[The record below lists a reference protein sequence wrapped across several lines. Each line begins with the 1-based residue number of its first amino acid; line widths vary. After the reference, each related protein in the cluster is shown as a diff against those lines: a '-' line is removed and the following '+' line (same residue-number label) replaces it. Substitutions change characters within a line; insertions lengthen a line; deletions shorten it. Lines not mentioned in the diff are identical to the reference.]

1 MAPTLPTACGSLP
14 PEGANFGFAA
24 LREPKG
30 GLSENWIT
38 PDWPAPSN
46 VRAVFT
52 TRNGGVSAVPW
63 DSMNLG
69 DHVGDAPASVEAN
82 RAELQR
88 LMQIRPVFMQQVHGA
103 DVLALNAATENG
115 LTADACIT
123 TQQRLAC
130 TIMVADCLPVL
141 LTDRDGTFVAAAH
154 AGWRGLAGS
163 VAPVDVPS
171 KGVLEAVF
179 SAVAESIRSQKAP
192 KIIAWI
198 GPCIGPSAFE
208 VGAEVKAVF
217 EASQPDASRFFV
229 PSSSDKYMAD
239 LPGLARHRL
248 QALGIQQVY
257 GNDGSAPWCT
267 VSNPARFFSH
277 RRDAGLN
284 DNGFGTTGR
293 MAACIWLE

>member
-1 MAPTLPTACGSLP
+1 MHADWL
-14 PEGANFGFAA
+14 
-24 LREPKG
+24 
-30 GLSENWIT
+30 I
-38 PDWPAPSN
+38 PDWPAPAN

-52 TRNGGVSAVPW
+52 TRSGGVSARPW

-69 DHVGDAPASVEAN
+69 DHVGDAPSSVDAN

-88 LMQIRPVFMQQVHGA
+88 LMQTRPVFMQQVHGA
-103 DVLALNAATENG
+103 EVLTLHAATENG

-123 TQQRLAC
+123 TQRQLAC

-163 VAPVDVPS
+163 TAPADLPS
-171 KGVLEAVF
+171 KGILETIFSAAAQSIRGLEAP
-179 SAVAESIRSQKAP
+179 E
-192 KIIAWI
+192 IIAWL
-198 GPCIGPSAFE
+198 GPCIGPSAFQ

-217 EASQPDASRFFV
+217 EAGQPDASRFFV
-229 PSSSDKYMAD
+229 RSSSDKYMAD

-267 VSNPARFFSH
+267 HSNPARFFSH
-277 RRDAGLN
+277 RRDADKSGN
-284 DNGFGTTGR
+284 GSGNGFGTTGR
-293 MAACIWLE
+293 MAACIWRL